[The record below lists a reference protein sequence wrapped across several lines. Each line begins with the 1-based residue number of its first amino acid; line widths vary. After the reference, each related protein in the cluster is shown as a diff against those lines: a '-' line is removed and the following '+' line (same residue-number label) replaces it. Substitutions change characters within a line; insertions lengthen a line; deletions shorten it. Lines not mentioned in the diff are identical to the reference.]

1 MSTLDNYNRWL
12 NSSRVDEATKDVLR
26 NMNQQEIDD
35 AFFKDVEFGTAGMR
49 GVLGPGTNRLNNF
62 TVRKATVAF
71 GKYLLE
77 LFPNAK
83 EMGVVISHDNRH
95 MSREFTLLSASVLN
109 DLGIK
114 TYIFDSLR
122 PTPELSFAVRYLKAC
137 GGIMITASHN
147 PKQYNGYKVY
157 DETGCQL
164 VPDKIARL
172 LEIIASLPNELD
184 VEYEVEQVKG
194 ENVLLDKSVDDEYVK
209 LVERIAIN
217 KDLDKSNFK
226 VVFTPNHGT
235 SYVNSM
241 RIFSDLGYKIYPVL
255 SQIDPDPDF
264 SGTLSPNP
272 EDPRSFIEPIKLAKE
287 IDADLIVMTDPDG
300 DRVGLGYKASD
311 GTYQTLT
318 GNQSAALLM
327 DYIFDQKKQ
336 RGQLSKNGVMYN
348 TIVTSSIGEQI
359 ASYYGVK
366 TEQFLTGFKFIGNR
380 IDYYEKL
387 GNGPKFE
394 FGYEESYGCLIAPFA
409 RDKDGCQAILMY
421 CEMALFYFLRGL
433 RLDEAWDN
441 LCKRFGYHQDIA
453 YSLEFF
459 GSEGQEKMN
468 NLMKV
473 LHDNPFITINGLK
486 VTAVD
491 DIEASAHYVKLDE
504 ENVSS
509 SPINLPKS
517 NVVKLYLEDGSTVT
531 VRPSGTEPKVKF
543 YVGTV
548 SKEKPLDD
556 SFPKAL
562 YQSIKETLK
571 L

>member
-1 MSTLDNYNRWL
+1 MTTQENYNRWL
-12 NSSRVDEATKDVLR
+12 NSNKIDAQTKEILLK
-26 NMNQQEIDD
+26 MSKEEIDD

-49 GVLGPGTNRLNNF
+49 GVLGPGTNRLNDF
-62 TVRKATVAF
+62 TVIKATLAF
-71 GKYLLE
+71 GRYLLE

-83 EMGVVISHDNRH
+83 KEGVVISHDNRH
-95 MSREFTLLSASVLN
+95 MSREFTLLSARVLN
-109 DLGIK
+109 DLGIN

-172 LEIIASLPNELD
+172 LEIIAELPNELD
-184 VEYEVEQVKG
+184 VEYEVEKERG
-194 ENVLLDKSVDDEYVK
+194 TNVVLDNKVDDEYVR
-209 LVERIAIN
+209 LVESIAIN
-217 KDLDKSNFK
+217 RDLDKSNFK
-226 VVFTPNHGT
+226 IVFTPNHGT

-241 RIFSDLGYKIYPVL
+241 RIFKDLGYQIYPVL
-255 SQIDPDPDF
+255 SQCDPDPDF

-272 EDPRSFIEPIKLAKE
+272 EDARSFIEPIKLAKE

-300 DRVGLGYKASD
+300 DRVGLGYKAVD
-311 GTYQTLT
+311 GSYQTLT

-327 DYIFDQKKQ
+327 DYIFSQKKEK
-336 RGQLSKNGVMYN
+336 GTLSKNGVMYT
-348 TIVTSSIGEQI
+348 TIVTSSIGKEI
-359 ASYYGVK
+359 AAYYGVSA
-366 TEQFLTGFKFIGNR
+366 EEFLTGFKFIGNR
-380 IDYYEKL
+380 IDYYEKK

-433 RLDEAWDN
+433 RLDQAMDN
-441 LCKRFGYHQDIA
+441 LYQRFGYHQDIT
-453 YSLEFF
+453 YSMEFF
-459 GSEGQEKMN
+459 GSEGQAKMD
-468 NLMKV
+468 NLMNTM
-473 LHDNPFITINGLK
+473 HNNPFITVNGLK
-486 VTAVD
+486 VVAVD
-491 DIEASAHYVKLDE
+491 DNKKQQHIEANGKVT
-504 ENVSS
+504 
-509 SPINLPKS
+509 PINLPKAD
-517 NVVKLYLEDGSTVT
+517 VVKLFLEDGSLVT

-543 YVGTV
+543 YVGT
-548 SKEKPLDD
+548 SLKEKPKDN
-556 SFPKAL
+556 SFPEAL
-562 YQSIKETLK
+562 YKSLKETLH

>member
-12 NSSRVDEATKDVLR
+12 NSSRVDEATKEILR
-26 NMNQQEIDD
+26 KMDQKEIDD

-71 GKYLLE
+71 GLYLLE

-83 EMGVVISHDNRH
+83 KEGVVISHDNRH
-95 MSREFTLLSASVLN
+95 MSREFTLLSAEVLN
-109 DLGIK
+109 DLGIN

-164 VPDKIARL
+164 VPDKIKRL
-172 LEIIASLPNELD
+172 LEIINELPNELD
-184 VEYEVEQVKG
+184 VTYKVANEKG
-194 ENVLLDKSVDDEYVK
+194 KNVILDNKVDDEYVR
-209 LVERIAIN
+209 LVESIAIN
-217 KDLDKSNFK
+217 RDLDKSNFK

-241 RIFSDLGYKIYPVL
+241 RIFNDLGYKIYPVL
-255 SQIDPDPDF
+255 SQVDPDPDF

-272 EDPRSFIEPIKLAKE
+272 EDARSFIEPIKLAQQ

-300 DRVGLGYKASD
+300 DRVGLGYKAKD
-311 GTYQTLT
+311 GSYQTLT

-327 DYIFDQKKQ
+327 DYIFSQ
-336 RGQLSKNGVMYN
+336 RKERGELSEDGVMYN
-348 TIVTSSIGEQI
+348 TIVTSSLGEQV
-359 ASYYGVK
+359 ASFYGVK

-387 GNGPKFE
+387 GHGPKFE

-459 GSEGQEKMN
+459 GSEGQAKMD
-468 NLMKV
+468 NLMNI
-473 LHDNPFITINGLK
+473 LHNNPFIVINNLK
-486 VTAVD
+486 VVAVD
-491 DIEASAHYVKLDE
+491 DIEKSEHIEINGEIK
-504 ENVSS
+504 
-509 SPINLPKS
+509 PINLPKS

-543 YVGTV
+543 YTGVTL
-548 SKEKPLDD
+548 KEKPKDD
-556 SFPKAL
+556 ALPKAL
-562 YQSIKETLK
+562 FESIKKTLN

>member
-1 MSTLDNYNRWL
+1 MSTQQNYERWL
-12 NSSRVDEATKDVLR
+12 NSLKVDAKTKEQLKKMD
-26 NMNQQEIDD
+26 QKEIDD

-49 GVLGPGTNRLNNF
+49 GVLGPGTNRMNDF
-62 TVRKATVAF
+62 TVTKATVAF
-71 GKYLLE
+71 GYYLLE

-83 EMGVVISHDNRH
+83 EEGVVISHDNRH
-95 MSREFTLLSASVLN
+95 MSREFTLLSAKVLN
-109 DLGIK
+109 DLGLK

-164 VPDKIARL
+164 VPDKIKRL

-184 VEYEVEQVKG
+184 VEYKVAPKRG
-194 ENVLLDKSVDDEYVK
+194 ETILLDNEVDDEYVR
-209 LVERIAIN
+209 LVESIAIN

-241 RIFSDLGYKIYPVL
+241 RIFKDLGYHIYPVM
-255 SQIDPDPDF
+255 SQVAPDPDF

-272 EDPRSFIEPIKLAKE
+272 EDARSFIEPIKLAKE

-300 DRVGLGYKASD
+300 DRVGLGYKAVD
-311 GTYQTLT
+311 GSYQTLT

-327 DYIFDQKKQ
+327 DYIFSQKKEK
-336 RGQLSKNGVMYN
+336 GTLSKDGVMYY
-348 TIVTSSIGEQI
+348 TIVTSSLGRQVAEH
-359 ASYYGVK
+359 YGVK
-366 TEQFLTGFKFIGNR
+366 VEEFLTGFKFIGNR

-387 GNGPKFE
+387 GHGPKFE

-421 CEMALFYFLRGL
+421 CEMALFYFLKGM
-433 RLDEAWDN
+433 RLDEAWDD
-441 LCKRFGYHQDIA
+441 LCKRFGYHQDIT
-453 YSLEFF
+453 YSMEFA
-459 GSEGQEKMN
+459 GSEGQAKMDK
-468 NLMKV
+468 LMNT
-473 LHDNPFITINGLK
+473 LHNEPFISINGLK
-486 VTAVD
+486 VVKVD
-491 DIEASAHYVKLDE
+491 DIEKGMRFTKEKSEPL
-504 ENVSS
+504 
-509 SPINLPKS
+509 NLPKS
-517 NVVKLYLEDGSTVT
+517 NVVKLYLEDGSIVT

-548 SKEKPLDD
+548 LKQKPKDN
-556 SFPKAL
+556 SFPDAL
-562 YQSIKETLK
+562 YQGIKEVLD

>member
-1 MSTLDNYNRWL
+1 MSTKENYLRWL
-12 NSSRVDEATKDVLR
+12 NSNRVSEQDKEILR
-26 NMNQQEIDD
+26 NMNQEQIDD

-49 GVLGPGTNRLNNF
+49 GVLGPGTNRMNNF

-71 GKYLLE
+71 AKYLLE
-77 LFPNAK
+77 LFPKAK
-83 EMGVVISHDNRH
+83 EEGVVISHDNRH
-95 MSREFTLLSASVLN
+95 MSREFTLLSAETLN
-109 DLGIK
+109 DFGIK

-137 GGIMITASHN
+137 AGIMITASHN

-164 VPDKIARL
+164 VPDKIKRL
-172 LEIIASLPNELD
+172 LELIAELPNELD
-184 VEYEVEQVKG
+184 VEYQKADKRG
-194 ENVLLDKSVDDEYVK
+194 ENILLDNKVDDEYVR
-209 LVERIAIN
+209 LVESIAIN
-217 KDLDKSNFK
+217 RDLDKSNFK

-241 RIFSDLGYKIYPVL
+241 RIFKDLGYRIFPVM

-272 EDPRSFIEPIKLAKE
+272 EDPRAYIEPIKLAKE

-300 DRVGLGYKASD
+300 DRVGLGYKAKD
-311 GTYQTLT
+311 GNYQTLT

-327 DYIFDQKKQ
+327 DYIFAQKKAK
-336 RGQLSKNGVMYN
+336 GTLSDNGVMYY
-348 TIVTSSIGEQI
+348 TIVTSSLGRDI
-359 ASYYGVK
+359 AEHYGVK
-366 TEQFLTGFKFIGNR
+366 VEEFLTGFKFIGNR

-387 GNGPKFE
+387 GHGPKFE

-421 CEMALFYFLRGL
+421 CEMALYYFLKGM
-433 RLDEAWDN
+433 RLDEAWDD
-441 LCKRFGYHQDIA
+441 LSKRFGYHQDLT
-453 YSLEFF
+453 YSMEFF
-459 GSEGQEKMN
+459 GSEGQAKMD
-468 NLMKV
+468 NLMNT
-473 LHDNPFITINGLK
+473 LHNNPFIEINGLK
-486 VTAVD
+486 VVQVD
-491 DIEASAHYVKLDE
+491 DIEKSVRLTKQ
-504 ENVSS
+504 ST

-517 NVVKLYLEDGSTVT
+517 NVVKLYLEDGSIVT

-543 YVGTV
+543 YIGTKL
-548 SKEKPLDD
+548 KEKPTDN
-556 SFPKAL
+556 SFPEAL
-562 YQSIKETLK
+562 YKSIKEVLH

>member
-1 MSTLDNYNRWL
+1 MSTQENYKRWL
-12 NSSRVDEATKDVLR
+12 ESKRVSEETKAELKAMD
-26 NMNQQEIDD
+26 QAAIDD

-49 GVLGPGTNRLNNF
+49 GVLGPGTNRMNDF
-62 TVRKATVAF
+62 TVKKATVAF
-71 GKYLLE
+71 GYYLLE

-83 EMGVVISHDNRH
+83 KDGVVISHDNRH
-95 MSREFTLLSASVLN
+95 MSREFTLLSAKTLN

-114 TYIFDSLR
+114 AYIFDALR

-164 VPDKIARL
+164 VPDKIKRL
-172 LEIIASLPNELD
+172 LEILAAMPNELD
-184 VEYEVEQVKG
+184 VEYEVASKRG
-194 ENVLLDKSVDDEYVK
+194 ETIMLDNKVDDEYVR
-209 LVERIAIN
+209 LVESIAIN

-226 VVFTPNHGT
+226 IVFTPNHGT

-241 RIFSDLGYKIYPVL
+241 RIFKDLGYQIYPVL
-255 SQIDPDPDF
+255 SQVDPDPDF

-272 EDPRSFIEPIKLAKE
+272 EDARSFIEPIKLAKE
-287 IDADLIVMTDPDG
+287 INGDLIVMTDPDG

-311 GTYQTLT
+311 GSYQTLT

-327 DYIFDQKKQ
+327 DYIFSQKQQK
-336 RGQLSKNGVMYN
+336 GTLSKDGVMYY
-348 TIVTSSIGEQI
+348 TIVTSSLGGDV
-359 ASYYGVK
+359 ARHYGVK
-366 TEQFLTGFKFIGNR
+366 VEEFLTGFKFIGNR

-387 GNGPKFE
+387 GHGPKFE

-421 CEMALFYFLRGL
+421 CEMALYYFLQGK
-433 RLDEAWDN
+433 RLDEAWDD
-441 LCKRFGYHQDIA
+441 LCKRFGYHQDIT
-453 YSLEFF
+453 YSMEFF
-459 GSEGQEKMN
+459 GSEGQAKMN
-468 NLMKV
+468 SLMNT
-473 LHDNPFITINGLK
+473 LHNEPFITINNLK
-486 VTAVD
+486 VVKVD
-491 DIEASAHYVKLDE
+491 DIEKGLRLSKDKQEPLA
-504 ENVSS
+504 
-509 SPINLPKS
+509 LPKS
-517 NVVKLYLEDGSTVT
+517 NVVKLYLEDGSVVT

-548 SKEKPLDD
+548 LKEKPKDN
-556 SFPKAL
+556 SFPDAL
-562 YQSIKETLK
+562 FKGIKEVLH

>member
-12 NSSRVDEATKDVLR
+12 NSSRVDEATKKQLKA
-26 NMNQQEIDD
+26 MNQQEIDD

-49 GVLGPGTNRLNNF
+49 GVLGPGTNRLNDF
-62 TVRKATVAF
+62 TVKKATVAF
-71 GKYLLE
+71 GRYLLE
-77 LFPNAK
+77 IFPEAK
-83 EMGVVISHDNRH
+83 KQGVVISHDNRH
-95 MSREFTLLSASVLN
+95 MSREFTLLSAQVLN
-109 DLGIK
+109 DLGIN

-164 VPDKIARL
+164 VPDKIKRL
-172 LEIIASLPNELD
+172 LEIIAELPNELD
-184 VEYEVEQVKG
+184 VDYEVEKVRG
-194 ENVLLDKSVDDEYVK
+194 VNVILDNKVDDEYVR
-209 LVERIAIN
+209 LVESIAIN

-241 RIFSDLGYKIYPVL
+241 RIFSDLGYKIYPVM
-255 SQIDPDPDF
+255 SQVDPDPDF

-272 EDPRSFIEPIKLAKE
+272 EDARSFIEPIKLAKE

-300 DRVGLGYKASD
+300 DRVGLGYKATD
-311 GTYQTLT
+311 GSYQTLT

-327 DYIFDQKKQ
+327 DYIFSEKQK
-336 RGQLSKNGVMYN
+336 RGELSKDGVMYN
-348 TIVTSSIGEQI
+348 TIVTSSIGKEI
-359 ASYYGVK
+359 ATFYGVK

-387 GNGPKFE
+387 GHGPKFE

-421 CEMALFYFLRGL
+421 CEMALFYFLLGL
-433 RLDEAWDN
+433 RLDQAWDN

-459 GSEGQEKMN
+459 GSEGQAKMD
-468 NLMKV
+468 NLMNV
-473 LHDNPFITINGLK
+473 LHSNPFIEINGLK
-486 VTAVD
+486 VVAVD
-491 DIEASAHYVKLDE
+491 DIEKSLHIEANGKQE
-504 ENVSS
+504 K
-509 SPINLPKS
+509 INLPKS
-517 NVVKLYLEDGSTVT
+517 NVVKLILEDGSTVI

-543 YVGTV
+543 YTGVTL
-548 SKEKPLDD
+548 KEKPLDD
-556 SFPKAL
+556 SFPRAL
-562 YQSIKETLK
+562 FESIKQTLK

>member
-1 MSTLDNYNRWL
+1 MSTKENYLRWL
-12 NSSRVDEATKDVLR
+12 NSNRVSEQDKEILR
-26 NMNQQEIDD
+26 NMNQEQIDD

-49 GVLGPGTNRLNNF
+49 GVLGPGTNRMNNF

-71 GKYLLE
+71 AKYLLE
-77 LFPNAK
+77 LFPKAK
-83 EMGVVISHDNRH
+83 EEGVVISHDNRH
-95 MSREFTLLSASVLN
+95 MSREFTLLSAETLN
-109 DLGIK
+109 DFGIK

-137 GGIMITASHN
+137 AGIMITASHN

-164 VPDKIARL
+164 VPDKIKRL
-172 LEIIASLPNELD
+172 LELIAELPNELD
-184 VEYEVEQVKG
+184 VEYQKADKRG
-194 ENVLLDKSVDDEYVK
+194 ENILLDNKVDDEYVR
-209 LVERIAIN
+209 LVESIAIN
-217 KDLDKSNFK
+217 RDLDKSNFK

-241 RIFSDLGYKIYPVL
+241 RIFKDLGYRIFPVM

-272 EDPRSFIEPIKLAKE
+272 EDPRAYIEPIKLAKE

-300 DRVGLGYKASD
+300 DRVGLGYKAKD
-311 GTYQTLT
+311 GSYQTLT

-327 DYIFDQKKQ
+327 DYIFAQKKAK
-336 RGQLSKNGVMYN
+336 GTLSDNGVMYY
-348 TIVTSSIGEQI
+348 TIVTSSLGRDVAEH
-359 ASYYGVK
+359 YGVK
-366 TEQFLTGFKFIGNR
+366 VEEFLTGFKFIGNR

-387 GNGPKFE
+387 GHGPKFE

-421 CEMALFYFLRGL
+421 CEMALYYFLKGM
-433 RLDEAWDN
+433 RLDEAWDD
-441 LCKRFGYHQDIA
+441 LSKRFGYHQDLT
-453 YSLEFF
+453 YSMEFF
-459 GSEGQEKMN
+459 GSEGQAKMD
-468 NLMKV
+468 NLMNT
-473 LHDNPFITINGLK
+473 LHNNPFIEINGLK
-486 VTAVD
+486 VVQVD
-491 DIEASAHYVKLDE
+491 DIEKSVRLTKQ
-504 ENVSS
+504 ST

-543 YVGTV
+543 YIGTKL
-548 SKEKPLDD
+548 KEKPTDN
-556 SFPKAL
+556 SFPEAL
-562 YQSIKETLK
+562 YKSIKEVLH

>member
-12 NSSRVDEATKDVLR
+12 NSSRVDEATKEILR
-26 NMNQQEIDD
+26 KMDQKEIDD

-71 GKYLLE
+71 GLYLLE

-83 EMGVVISHDNRH
+83 KEGVVISHDNRH
-95 MSREFTLLSASVLN
+95 MSREFTLLSAEVLN
-109 DLGIK
+109 DLGIN

-164 VPDKIARL
+164 VPDKIKRL
-172 LEIIASLPNELD
+172 LEIINELPNELD
-184 VEYEVEQVKG
+184 VTYKAANEKG
-194 ENVLLDKSVDDEYVK
+194 KNVILDNKVDDEYVR
-209 LVERIAIN
+209 LVESIAIN
-217 KDLDKSNFK
+217 RDLDKSNFK

-241 RIFSDLGYKIYPVL
+241 RIFNDLGYKIYPVL
-255 SQIDPDPDF
+255 SQVDPDPDF

-272 EDPRSFIEPIKLAKE
+272 EDARSFIEPIKLAQQ

-300 DRVGLGYKASD
+300 DRVGLGYKAKD
-311 GTYQTLT
+311 GSYQTLT

-327 DYIFDQKKQ
+327 DYIFSQ
-336 RGQLSKNGVMYN
+336 RKERGELSEDGVMYN
-348 TIVTSSIGEQI
+348 TIVTSSLGEQV
-359 ASYYGVK
+359 ASFYGVK

-387 GNGPKFE
+387 GHGPKFE

-459 GSEGQEKMN
+459 GSEGQAKMD
-468 NLMKV
+468 NLMNI
-473 LHDNPFITINGLK
+473 LHNNPFIVINNLK
-486 VTAVD
+486 VVAVD
-491 DIEASAHYVKLDE
+491 DIEKSEHIEINGEIK
-504 ENVSS
+504 
-509 SPINLPKS
+509 PINLPKS

-543 YVGTV
+543 YTGVTL
-548 SKEKPLDD
+548 KEKPKDD
-556 SFPKAL
+556 ALPKAL
-562 YQSIKETLK
+562 FESIKKTLN

>member
-1 MSTLDNYNRWL
+1 MSTKENYLRWL
-12 NSSRVDEATKDVLR
+12 NSNRVSEQDKEILR
-26 NMNQQEIDD
+26 NMNQEQFDD

-49 GVLGPGTNRLNNF
+49 GVLGPGTNRMNDF

-71 GKYLLE
+71 AKYLLE
-77 LFPNAK
+77 LFPKAK
-83 EMGVVISHDNRH
+83 EEGVVISHDNRH
-95 MSREFTLLSASVLN
+95 MSREFTLLSAETLN
-109 DLGIK
+109 DFGIK

-137 GGIMITASHN
+137 AGIMITASHN

-164 VPDKIARL
+164 VPDKIKRL
-172 LEIIASLPNELD
+172 LEIIDELPNELE
-184 VEYEVEQVKG
+184 VEYEKAAKRG
-194 ENVLLDKSVDDEYVK
+194 ENILLDNKVDDEYVR
-209 LVERIAIN
+209 LVESIAIN
-217 KDLDKSNFK
+217 RDLDKSNFK

-241 RIFSDLGYKIYPVL
+241 RIFKDLGYRIFPVM
-255 SQIDPDPDF
+255 SQVAPDPDF

-272 EDPRSFIEPIKLAKE
+272 EDPRAFIEPIKLAQE

-300 DRVGLGYKASD
+300 DRVGLGYKAKD
-311 GTYQTLT
+311 GSYQTLT

-327 DYIFDQKKQ
+327 DYIFSQKKEK
-336 RGQLSKNGVMYN
+336 GTLSKDGVMYY
-348 TIVTSSIGEQI
+348 TIVTSSLGRDVAEH
-359 ASYYGVK
+359 YGVK
-366 TEQFLTGFKFIGNR
+366 VEEFLTGFKFIGNR

-387 GNGPKFE
+387 GHGPKFE

-421 CEMALFYFLRGL
+421 CEMALYYFLKGM

-441 LCKRFGYHQDIA
+441 LSKRFGYHQDLT
-453 YSLEFF
+453 YSMEFF
-459 GSEGQEKMN
+459 GSEGQAKMD
-468 NLMKV
+468 NLMNT
-473 LHDNPFITINGLK
+473 LHNDPFIEINGLK
-486 VTAVD
+486 VVQVD
-491 DIEASAHYVKLDE
+491 DIEKSVRLTKQ
-504 ENVSS
+504 ST

-517 NVVKLYLEDGSTVT
+517 NVVKLYLEDGSVVT

-543 YVGTV
+543 YIGTKL
-548 SKEKPLDD
+548 KEKPVDN
-556 SFPKAL
+556 SFPEAL
-562 YQSIKETLK
+562 YKGIKEVLH

>member
-12 NSSRVDEATKDVLR
+12 NSSRVDEATKAALKAMD
-26 NMNQQEIDD
+26 QKEIDD

-49 GVLGPGTNRLNNF
+49 GVLGPGTNRLNDF
-62 TVRKATVAF
+62 TVKKATVAF

-77 LFPNAK
+77 IFPNAK
-83 EMGVVISHDNRH
+83 KEGVVISHDNRH

-109 DLGIK
+109 DLGIN

-172 LEIIASLPNELD
+172 LEIIAELPNELD
-184 VEYEVEQVKG
+184 VTYDVAKERGQ
-194 ENVLLDKSVDDEYVK
+194 NVILDNKVDDEYVR
-209 LVERIAIN
+209 LVESIAIN
-217 KDLDKSNFK
+217 RDLDKSNFK

-241 RIFSDLGYKIYPVL
+241 RIFKDLGYQIFPVL
-255 SQIDPDPDF
+255 SQVDPDPDF

-272 EDPRSFIEPIKLAKE
+272 EDARSFIEPIKLAKE
-287 IDADLIVMTDPDG
+287 INADLIVMTDPDG
-300 DRVGLGYKASD
+300 DRVGLGYLATD

-327 DYIFDQKKQ
+327 DYFFSQKKEK
-336 RGQLSKNGVMYN
+336 GTLSKDGVMYN
-348 TIVTSSIGEQI
+348 TIVTSSIGKEI
-359 ASYYGVK
+359 ATFYGVK

-380 IDYYEKL
+380 IDYYEKV
-387 GNGPKFE
+387 GKGPKFE

-433 RLDEAWDN
+433 RLDQAWDN

-459 GSEGQEKMN
+459 GSEGQAKMD
-468 NLMKV
+468 NLMNI
-473 LHDNPFITINGLK
+473 LHSNPFIEINGLK
-486 VTAVD
+486 VVMVD
-491 DIEASAHYVKLDE
+491 DIEKSIHF
-504 ENVSS
+504 ENTGKKET
-509 SPINLPKS
+509 IDLPKS
-517 NVVKLYLEDGSTVT
+517 NVVKLTLEDGSTVT

-543 YVGTV
+543 YIGATL
-548 SKEKPLDD
+548 KEKPLDD
-556 SFPKAL
+556 SFPRAL
-562 YQSIKETLK
+562 FESIKKTLK